1 MKEAVSKDAAA
12 VEEVVDLR
20 DDEGTGKAE
29 ASIKREGSEE
39 SFNGRVEGIVDVP
52 KGNIEG
58 GF

>member
-1 MKEAVSKDAAA
+1 MKETISKDAAA

-20 DDEGTGKAE
+20 DNEGTGKAE
-29 ASIKREGSEE
+29 VSIKREGSEE
-39 SFNGRVEGIVDVP
+39 SFNQCAEGIVDVP